1 MTSIPAVKESSFEVH
16 NPQSAAQ
23 EWQRLA
29 GSEYAMNQVISALP
43 SRLRLPKGASLN
55 EGATVGFTSTTT
67 LSGPL
72 HPPEEVTAREAVEK
86 VKNTFMARTF
96 TGQNG
101 EQVAACAT
109 ITEAPGTSY
118 KTVDVFVLE
127 AADGDLLHAN
137 ELVVASTG
145 AMEERD
151 GWWDRVVS
159 CLGRD
164 CGGVCLSAAVSC
176 PKVNWAAFLICLAGR
191 CGVCVIKCGACATCD
206 CSWWCKWAA
215 GCCED

>member
-1 MTSIPAVKESSFEVH
+1 MTSIPSVRESTFEVH
-16 NPQSAAQ
+16 TSQSAAQ

-29 GSEYAMNQVISALP
+29 GNESAMNEAISALP
-43 SRLRLPKGASLN
+43 SRLRLPKGVQLN
-55 EGATVGFTSTTT
+55 EGDTVGFTSTAT

-72 HPPEEVTAREAVEK
+72 EPPAEVTARDAVDK

-96 TGQNG
+96 TGQHG

-109 ITEAPGTSY
+109 IIEVPGTDY
-118 KTVDVFVLE
+118 KHVDVFVLE
-127 AADGDLLHAN
+127 ATDDLLQAN
-137 ELVVASTG
+137 ELAVTSTG
-145 AMEERD
+145 SLEERD
-151 GWWDRVVS
+151 GWWDRVVR

-164 CGGVCLSAAVSC
+164 CGGVCLGAALRC
-176 PKVNWAAFLICLAGR
+176 PKVNWAAFLVCLAGT